1 MTEHRTQWL
10 RPEVVLDALLI
21 QQARIAGDVVEIEE
35 HTWAVH
41 GVIPVDGDV
50 ILAEFDRPEDARAL
64 LDGLRLT
71 ERG

>member
-10 RPEVVLDALLI
+10 RPEVVLDALLT
-21 QQARIAGDVVEIEE
+21 QQARIAGDVIEIEE

-64 LDGLRLT
+64 LDGLRVT